1 MIRRP
6 PRSTRTDTLF
16 PYTTLFRSLVLDG
29 SEVEGA
35 FRSFIIHTDQRR
47 CGACLFKALSHHQ
60 RDSLL
65 TLFYRP
71 PRQHIRRMVPSLP
84 NLARIVSAHDPQHAA
99 PPLPLPPLD
108 SYYAPFPTAPAPPPP
123 PHPLTHP

>member
-47 CGACLFKALSHHQ
+47 CGACLFKALSDHQ
-60 RDSLL
+60 RDSLIIM
-65 TLFYRP
+65 FYRR
-71 PRQHIRRMVPSLP
+71 PRQHMRSMVACLAK
-84 NLARIVSAHDPQHAA
+84 LARIVSGNDGEDAGGALGITGID
-99 PPLPLPPLD
+99 
-108 SYYAPFPTAPAPPPP
+108 
-123 PHPLTHP
+123 